1 MPRLI
6 EHLSRDTRHG
16 VRQLARTPAF
26 TLFAVTALSLGIG
39 AAITIFG
46 FVSAL
51 IFRPVDADEPGRL
64 VRVFGE
70 GSTRPANIAN
80 SEAYIPLE
88 DYFEYRDRN
97 QTFSSLAAQYVG
109 APASV
114 RTAEGPAR
122 MIPVTPVSANYFSTV
137 GVPAAMGRTFAPDD
151 LQERADVIVLSDAG
165 WRRFFN
171 ADPAIIGKVAV
182 VDGIPRTIIGV
193 TPAWFSGTALPVVP
207 QIYMSA
213 IERSAPGSSVS
224 RAISSLVCCGEND
237 FRVWMIGR
245 LKPGV
250 THEQVLADLRRVATQ
265 LTATDRRVRSIE
277 VHPATALMP
286 PLFTPVYVVGGLFA
300 VIVGVVFLIAC
311 DNIAVLYVVRSAAR
325 RREVGIRIALGA
337 RPSRLV
343 LQFLIETLLLC
354 AAAGVG
360 AVTIAYAG
368 ARYLTQLYAPVP
380 MPFALQFTFD
390 WRVALFGVGLSSSA
404 TLLCGLAPALQA
416 VKTDVLSSLH
426 SLAASA
432 KTAVR
437 PGLIVTQVTLS
448 TALLVAAVALA
459 HSLTIPV
466 APNSGLISDGV
477 VLSTIN
483 LPPSQTTFEQ
493 RAEVLERLLGRLE
506 GAPGIGAV
514 TVVDNIPVANSA
526 PLSSENVRVDGRLQR
541 VFTSGVSR
549 GLFETLKIP
558 LLAGRDFTALDGAR
572 ARSVGIVNQTLARL
586 LALGGSPVGRQIQS
600 ADGTFI
606 EVIGV
611 AADSQYSAQREPM
624 AFLYR
629 PIALRPPAV
638 ATFMMRTSGDAAAV
652 FAVVRSRIAEINPD
666 LVPYNLI
673 TFNERL
679 GLALIANRAAAA
691 LSGSLGVLVLLLGSV
706 GIFGT
711 MALVVQ
717 QRTRELGLR
726 SALGASPRQLLAM
739 VMRQGLSW
747 TGPGLVL
754 GIAAGVAATFGLSRV
769 LRGIAI
775 VDPYALVITP
785 LLLATMAAL
794 ACLIPGRRAA
804 RIDPLTALKEE

>member
-1 MPRLI
+1 MRRLF
-6 EHLSRDTRHG
+6 EHVRRDGRHG
-16 VRQLARTPAF
+16 VRQLVRTPAF
-26 TLFAVTALSLGIG
+26 TLIAVAALGIG
-39 AAITIFG
+39 IGACITIFG
-46 FVSAL
+46 FASAL
-51 IFRPVDADEPGRL
+51 IFRPMDARNPGRL

-80 SEAYIPLE
+80 SETYIPLE
-88 DYFEYRDRN
+88 DYFEYRERN
-97 QTFSSLAAQYVG
+97 QAFSSLAAQYAG

-114 RTAEGPAR
+114 RTADSPAR
-122 MIPVTPVSANYFSTV
+122 MIPVTPVSTNYFGTV
-137 GVPAAMGRTFAPDD
+137 DVPAAMGRTFGPDD
-151 LQERADVIVLSDAG
+151 VQDRDVIVLSDAG

-171 ADPAIIGKVAV
+171 ADAAIIGKAAV

-193 TPAWFSGTALPVVP
+193 TPAWFSGTSLPVVP
-207 QIYMSA
+207 QIYMPA

-245 LKPGV
+245 LKTGV
-250 THEQVLADLRRVATQ
+250 TREQALADLRRVATQ
-265 LTATDRRVRSIE
+265 LTATDRRVRPIE

-286 PLFTPVYVVGGLFA
+286 PMFTPVYLVGGLFA

-311 DNIAVLYVVRSAAR
+311 DNIAVLYFVRSAAR
-325 RREVGIRIALGA
+325 RREVAIRMALGA

-354 AAAGVG
+354 VAAGAA
-360 AVTIAYAG
+360 AVTIAYVG

-390 WRVALFGVGLSSSA
+390 WRVALFAVAISSAA

-416 VKTDVLSSLH
+416 LKTDVLSSLH
-426 SLAASA
+426 SLAA
-432 KTAVR
+432 TAQTSMR

-448 TALLVAAVALA
+448 SALLVAAVALA

-466 APNSGLISDGV
+466 APNSGFISDGV

-483 LPPSQTTFEQ
+483 LPPSQTMEQ
-493 RAEVLERLLGRLE
+493 RADLLERLLTRLE
-506 GAPGIGAV
+506 GAPGIRAV
-514 TVVDNIPVANSA
+514 TVVDNIPVANNA

-549 GLFETLKIP
+549 GQFETLTIP
-558 LLAGRDFTALDGAR
+558 LVAGRDFTTLDGPR
-572 ARSVGIVNQTLARL
+572 ARPVGIVNQTLARL
-586 LALGGSPVGRQIQS
+586 VAPGASPVGTQLQS
-600 ADGTFI
+600 ADGTLI
-606 EVIGV
+606 DVIGV
-611 AADSQYSAQREPM
+611 AADSQYSGQHEPM

-629 PIALRPPAV
+629 PIAQRPPAV
-638 ATFMMRTSGDAAAV
+638 ATFMMRTSGDAASV
-652 FAVVRSRIAEINPD
+652 FAIVRSRVADIDPD
-666 LVPYNLI
+666 LAPYNLI

-679 GLALIANRAAAA
+679 GLALIANRAAAT

-711 MALVVQ
+711 MVLLGQ
-717 QRTRELGLR
+717 QRRRELGVR
-726 SALGASPRQLLAM
+726 AALGASPAQLLAM

-747 TGPGLVL
+747 TAPGLLL

-775 VDPYALVITP
+775 LDPFALVITP
-785 LLLATMAAL
+785 LLLATTAAL

-804 RIDPLTALKEE
+804 RVDPLTALREQ